1 MRARNLIYVAIVLF
15 VFFVPYGAARATGYW
30 STSGKFDGS
39 GTPITAT
46 GRDTAEIKGWM
57 TFGEVSSGY
66 GVSLAEIADAFRL
79 PREEVTAGKALNKL
93 ESGEFSVTKLRAWL
107 DARKSRAP

>member
-1 MRARNLIYVAIVLF
+1 LV
-15 VFFVPYGAARATGYW
+15 VFFLPYGVARATGHW

-57 TFGEVSSGY
+57 TFGEISRGY
-66 GVSLAEIADAFRL
+66 NVSLEEIADNFKL
-79 PREEVTAGKALNKL
+79 PREKVTADQVMNKV
-93 ESGEFSVTKLRAWL
+93 ESEDFSVSKLREWL
-107 DARKSRAP
+107 DSRKTKK

>member
-1 MRARNLIYVAIVLF
+1 MRPNRLIYVSVALLM
-15 VFFVPYGAARATGYW
+15 FFLPYGIARATGHW
-30 STSGKFDGS
+30 STSGKFDGT

-57 TFGEVSSGY
+57 TFGEVSQGY
-66 GVSLAEIADAFRL
+66 NVSLEDMATAFHL
-79 PREEVTAGKALNKL
+79 PPDQVTADNALNKV

-107 DARKSRAP
+107 DSRKSKAP

>member
-1 MRARNLIYVAIVLF
+1 MQRNRLLYVAIALLM
-15 VFFVPYGAARATGYW
+15 FFLPYGVARATGHW

-57 TFGEVSSGY
+57 TFGEISQGY
-66 GVSLAEIADAFRL
+66 NVGLEEIASTFHLSTDQ
-79 PREEVTAGKALNKL
+79 VTADKALNKM
-93 ESGEFSVTKLRAWL
+93 ESDEFSVTKLRAWL
-107 DARKSRAP
+107 DSRKTKAP